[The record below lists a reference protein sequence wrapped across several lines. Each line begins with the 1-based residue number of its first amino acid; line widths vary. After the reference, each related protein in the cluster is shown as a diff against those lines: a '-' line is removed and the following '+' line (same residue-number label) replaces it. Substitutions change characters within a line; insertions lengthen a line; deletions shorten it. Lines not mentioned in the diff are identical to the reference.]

1 MSEKEIPTAPGADY
15 SLGAMSTENNLDAP
29 NKDVRVPG
37 ALMRAEI
44 AEQPV
49 RWRELVRESRT
60 QIDAAAALITEGKP
74 ELIVMVARGSSDHAA
89 NYAQYLIHAVLGIPV
104 ALATPASVHPNAP
117 QLRYPNALAIAISQ
131 SGRSPDL
138 IATVESIRAGGTPVL
153 SLTNNGDSP
162 LAELADV
169 AVDLSAGPE
178 LSVAA
183 TKTYTASLLA
193 IVLLVLRAAG
203 EEWDAI
209 VPRVDLLADSAEA
222 FLADPSASAE
232 ALALLSGR
240 ERIVVVGRGVSMS
253 SAREGA
259 LKLMETNAIA
269 ASGWS
274 AADAIHGPLGQV
286 TPGTV
291 AVVLTGTALGRDSV
305 IEFAEKAHALGADV
319 LEVGPGVIEF
329 ADAQITLPQV
339 PMGGIPILET
349 IPLQSLALELALQ
362 RGLDPDSPA
371 GLNKVTLTH

>member
-1 MSEKEIPTAPGADY
+1 M
-15 SLGAMSTENNLDAP
+15 
-29 NKDVRVPG
+29 
-37 ALMRAEI
+37 
-44 AEQPV
+44 
-49 RWRELVRESRT
+49 
-60 QIDAAAALITEGKP
+60 
-74 ELIVMVARGSSDHAA
+74 
-89 NYAQYLIHAVLGIPV
+89 
-104 ALATPASVHPNAP
+104 
-117 QLRYPNALAIAISQ
+117 
-131 SGRSPDL
+131 
-138 IATVESIRAGGTPVL
+138 L
-153 SLTNNGDSP
+153 SLTNNADSP
-162 LAELADV
+162 LADLADV

-209 VPRVDLLADSAEA
+209 LPRVDLLADSAEA

-319 LEVGPGVIEF
+319 LEVGPGIIEF
-329 ADAQITLPQV
+329 ADAHITLPQV
-339 PMGGIPILET
+339 PMGGVPILET
-349 IPLQSLALELALQ
+349 IPLQALALELALQ

>member
-1 MSEKEIPTAPGADY
+1 MSLKNKPDA
-15 SLGAMSTENNLDAP
+15 SNN
-29 NKDVRVPG
+29 DVRVPG

-44 AEQPV
+44 AEQPQ
-49 RWRELVRESRT
+49 RWRELVRNSRE

-104 ALATPASVHPNAP
+104 ALATPASVHPGAP
-117 QLRYPNALAIAISQ
+117 QLRYPGALAIAISQ

-138 IATVESIRAGGTPVL
+138 IATVESIRDGGTPVL
-153 SLTNNGDSP
+153 SLTNNPGSP
-162 LAELADV
+162 LAELASV

-183 TKTYTASLLA
+183 TKTYTSSLLA
-193 IVLLVLRAAG
+193 LVLIVLRAAG
-203 EEWDAI
+203 EEWAAI
-209 VPRVDLLADSAEA
+209 EPRVDLLADEAEA
-222 FLADPSASAE
+222 FLAAPAGYADAR
-232 ALALLSGR
+232 ALLAGR
-240 ERIVVVGRGVSMS
+240 ERVIVVGRGVSMS

-291 AVVLTGTALGRDSV
+291 AIVLTGTALGRDSV

-319 LEVGPGVIEF
+319 LEVGGGVLPF
-329 ADAQITLPQV
+329 AAAHITLPQV
-339 PMGGIPILET
+339 PMGGVPLLET
-349 IPLQSLALELALQ
+349 IPLQQLALELAIE

-371 GLNKVTLTH
+371 GLNKVTLTT